1 MTAML
6 DFLPTEKQSQVSDAA
21 QRFQSRMIKSQS
33 ASPGGGA
40 DRRSQMAQLDAEL
53 AQVLT
58 PEEKFE
64 VDLRMSSCAQVL
76 RMSLAEFEP
85 TEQEFREM
93 FKVRK
98 KLDDEVGL
106 SFTGKESQQERERV
120 QWAIEELGNQFKTIL
135 GEQRYR
141 EYQSAGWLSH
151 YRTEIQQQ
159 VERVR
164 ADPSLT
170 AEQRRSALDSMRAN
184 VERDVGKLMGAD
196 ALAAYIQRSQWIRE
210 LNQ

>member
-1 MTAML
+1 
-6 DFLPTEKQSQVSDAA
+6 
-21 QRFQSRMIKSQS
+21 
-33 ASPGGGA
+33 
-40 DRRSQMAQLDAEL
+40 MAQLDAEL

-141 EYQSAGWLSH
+141 EYQNAGWLAH

-164 ADPSLT
+164 ADPSRT